1 MITHQPPEGKQ
12 GAAAHF
18 MEDRAYELIIA
29 GWEIFPCRGKAPW
42 ISKKD
47 GGNGHLDATLDDRQV
62 EEWWT
67 KYPTANIGG
76 RPAEWMIVIDLDP
89 RSGGT
94 FEKLTEVAGEIP
106 PTLHSFSGRGD
117 GGMHLIFNR
126 NGLGETTTQR
136 LPDGIDVKDHS
147 GYIILPPSVH
157 PDTRKPYRWG
167 TRHEIATLPNGLR
180 ELLAFEPQPRT
191 LPTTQPSFKVT
202 NKRLAGL
209 LHKVST
215 AVEGSRND
223 LLNKCAHLAATEL
236 GLGND
241 PAARDLFVE
250 AARQAGLR
258 ERDITPTLRSAGFR
272 S

>member
-1 MITHQPPEGKQ
+1 MAT
-12 GAAAHF
+12 AATHF
-18 MEDRAYELIIA
+18 MEDRAYELITA

-47 GGNGHLDATLDDRQV
+47 GGNGHLDATLDDRPV

-94 FEKLTEVAGEIP
+94 FEKLVEVAGEIP

-126 NGLGETTTQR
+126 NGLGEITTHR
-136 LPDGIDVKDHS
+136 LPDGIDVKDHN
-147 GYIILPPSVH
+147 GYIVLPPSIH

-167 TRHEIATLPNGLR
+167 NRQEIAVLPSGLR
-180 ELLAFEPQPRT
+180 ELLAFEPQRLT
-191 LPTTQPSFKVT
+191 EPTTQPSFKMT

-215 AVEGSRND
+215 AVEGRRND
-223 LLNKCAHLAATEL
+223 LLNKCAYLAVTEL
-236 GLGND
+236 GLGD
-241 PAARDLFVE
+241 DLAVRDLFAE
-250 AARQAGLR
+250 AAGSTGLPAST
-258 ERDITPTLRSAGFR
+258 IVGTLRSAGFR